1 MKNIQDSK
9 EKKQEEFAVKYFK
22 KNFDELEERDAR
34 FCSYVAEARA
44 YAEAIIPAQY
54 NQFTIFDFTGR
65 SSDLKSRLIPSAI
78 ASRAKDSICEYC
90 WNMSWKEIQTKGET
104 DSQQRNFLRSHS
116 VMMERLEKGSSVAI
130 FGDSSGGPIGRTMV
144 ASIIMSQ
151 AIKLRMPVGRK
162 GQTYDWIDFAILKD
176 ALVKNGDSITDW
188 KNCDWLVVDN
198 IYYNINSSDQQTAF
212 ISEIITP
219 FFIARYSNKL
229 PTILVFQYDLRDA
242 CYNVERDL
250 GAGITR
256 ILNSKETFKI
266 PLSEK
271 IKL

>member
-1 MKNIQDSK
+1 MLRNFIIIIFSSFLLLTTVNA
-9 EKKQEEFAVKYFK
+9 EK
-22 KNFDELEERDAR
+22 
-34 FCSYVAEARA
+34 
-44 YAEAIIPAQY
+44 I
-54 NQFTIFDFTGR
+54 TIFDFTGR
-65 SSDLKSRLIPSAI
+65 SSDLTSRLIPPTI
-78 ASRAKDSICEYC
+78 ANKAKDSICRYC
-90 WNMSWKEIQTKGET
+90 WGMSWQEIQEKGEN
-104 DSQQRNFLRSHS
+104 DSQQRRFLRSHS

-151 AIKLRMPVGRK
+151 AIKLRMPTGRK

-176 ALVKNGDSITDW
+176 ALVKNTDAVTDW

-198 IYYNINSSDQQTAF
+198 IYHNIKSSDSQTAF

-219 FFIARYSNKL
+219 FFISRYANKL

-256 ILNSKETFKI
+256 IMNSKETFKI

-271 IKL
+271 VKL